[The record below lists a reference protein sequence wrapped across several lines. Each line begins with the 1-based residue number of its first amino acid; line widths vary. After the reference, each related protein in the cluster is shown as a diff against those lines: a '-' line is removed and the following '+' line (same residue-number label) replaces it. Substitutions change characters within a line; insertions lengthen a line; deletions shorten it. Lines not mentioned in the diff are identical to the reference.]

1 MKIMLYLCNVKI
13 KQEVYMSKI
22 TLRSQSINI
31 YFNEVKQNT
40 NLTKEDEIKLFTA
53 LHKGDTTATGKI
65 FNKMAKLAIKFAKE
79 FTNDPMLLEDLI
91 QEANIGILEA
101 IPLFDVNLGF
111 RFSSFARH
119 YMLLHIRQ
127 HIAKNQ
133 AVNVSSPYLI
143 QVVNKM
149 KKNFYNQ
156 NQRDPETY
164 EIIAALEDMGIQV
177 KDTAMLDKIM
187 VSAID
192 APVGTDEGKVP
203 GYEVG
208 EIARRTSINSDVN
221 TLADVEDLKFKVGKM
236 LSTLDP
242 RDQKIVRLYFGIG
255 VDFPMDYTTLGK
267 MFHMTDERA
276 RQIVQTSLAKMRSN
290 Q

>member
-31 YFNEVKQNT
+31 YFNEVKKNT

-53 LHKGDTTATGKI
+53 LHSGDTTATGKI
-65 FNKMAKLAIKFAKE
+65 FNKMAKLAIKLAKE

-133 AVNVSSPYLI
+133 AVNASNTSLI
-143 QVVNKM
+143 QAVNKM

-177 KDTAMLDKIM
+177 KDTTMLDKIM

-192 APVGTDEGKVP
+192 APVGTDEGKAP

-242 RDQKIVRLYFGIG
+242 RDQKIVSLYFGIG

>member
-31 YFNEVKQNT
+31 YFNEVKKNT

-53 LHKGDTTATGKI
+53 LHSGDTTATGKI
-65 FNKMAKLAIKFAKE
+65 FNKMAKLAIKLAKE

-133 AVNVSSPYLI
+133 AVNASNTSLI
-143 QVVNKM
+143 QAVNKM

-177 KDTAMLDKIM
+177 KDTTMLDKIM

-192 APVGTDEGKVP
+192 APVGTDEGKAP

-242 RDQKIVRLYFGIG
+242 RDQNIVSLYFGIG
-255 VDFPMDYTTLGK
+255 VDFPMDYTSLGK

-276 RQIVQTSLAKMRSN
+276 RQIVQTSLAKMRAN

>member
-31 YFNEVKQNT
+31 YFNEVKKNT

-53 LHKGDTTATGKI
+53 LHSGDTTATGKI
-65 FNKMAKLAIKFAKE
+65 FNKMAKLAIKLAKE

-133 AVNVSSPYLI
+133 AVNASNTSLI
-143 QVVNKM
+143 QAVNKM

-177 KDTAMLDKIM
+177 KDTTMLDKIM

-192 APVGTDEGKVP
+192 APVGTDEGKAP

-208 EIARRTSINSDVN
+208 EIAHRTSINSDVN

-242 RDQKIVRLYFGIG
+242 RDQNIVSLYFGIG
-255 VDFPMDYTTLGK
+255 VDFPMDYTSLGK

-276 RQIVQTSLAKMRSN
+276 RQIVQTSLAKMRAN

>member
-1 MKIMLYLCNVKI
+1 MN
-13 KQEVYMSKI
+13 KI
-22 TLRSQSINI
+22 TVRSDII
-31 YFNEVKQNT
+31 KVYFNEVKHNS
-40 NLTKEDEIKLFTA
+40 NLTKEEEIKLFDQ

-65 FNKMAKLAIKFAKE
+65 FNKMAKLAIKLVKE

-101 IPLFDVNLGF
+101 IPLFDVKLGF
-111 RFSSFARH
+111 RFSSVARH

-127 HIAKNQ
+127 HIAKNK
-133 AVNVSSPYLI
+133 AVNASNPHLI
-143 QVVNKM
+143 QVVSKM

-177 KDTAMLDKIM
+177 KDTTMLDKIM

-192 APVGTDEGKVP
+192 APVRTDEDKVP

-208 EIARRTSINSDVN
+208 ELARRTSINSDVN
-221 TLADVEDLKFKVGKM
+221 SLVENEDLKFKVGKM
-236 LSTLDP
+236 LSTLEP
-242 RDQKIVRLYFGIG
+242 RDQKIVSLYFGIG
-255 VDFPMDYTTLGK
+255 VDFPMDYTALGK
-267 MFHMTDERA
+267 MFHMTHERA
-276 RQIVQTSLAKMRSN
+276 RQIVQTSLAKMRAN